1 MGRDWRL
8 MARADFDASAPL
20 ALTEVRSVRAGGE
33 VPAVPDAYGTDPLFG
48 EEAPVRRV
56 AVRRVRGGSAQGNVL
71 F

>member
-20 ALTEVRSVRAGGE
+20 ALTEARSVGARGP
-33 VPAVPDAYGTDPLFG
+33 VPAEPDAYGTEALFG
-48 EEAPVRRV
+48 EEAPARR
-56 AVRRVRGGSAQGNVL
+56 AACRRSRGGPVQGEAL